1 MPSRLAFPFLI
12 FLCLRTKKKAHFL
25 VRNEKL
31 KWNQCETASTEGR
44 ISLSFHP
51 DRQMVRET
59 AGAYWILR
67 DRWKKKPQLNPC
79 INLHTNWMLHLVI
92 YTRLCFR
99 ISIAHCLGLSLAIG
113 CIIATLVTPKCAV
126 CRGLLCWFH
135 WWSLLILCSPNICH
149 FVCSVLSIVMT
160 KVKTY
165 YSAYYMDFCLF
176 LYNRSVFLSLCT
188 QFL

>member
-12 FLCLRTKKKAHFL
+12 FLCLRTKKADFL

-31 KWNQCETASTEGR
+31 KWNQGVTASTVGR

-67 DRWKKKPQLNPC
+67 DRWKKRPRLNTC

-99 ISIAHCLGLSLAIG
+99 ISIAHCPGLSLAIG

-126 CRGLLCWFH
+126 CRGLLCWLH

-160 KVKTY
+160 KVNTY

-176 LYNRSVFLSLCT
+176 LYDHSVFLSLCT
-188 QFL
+188 QLL